1 VFQMLTDFESKLTG
15 TVVQQTLDKYN
26 PTFKTKSPQ
35 LYKSLTVVEFL
46 KNSNGVVTLRTLN
59 DQNLELDMLKVKN
72 ETNMKMVTTPEG
84 DARIDF
90 ISGAKVGKAFVWFP
104 LNSITVIKKSGD
116 LIFDYAK
123 DHSKANKNINKDIL
137 F

>member
-1 VFQMLTDFESKLTG
+1 MLADFESRLTG
-15 TVVQQTLDKYN
+15 TIVQQTLDKYT
-26 PTFKTKSPQ
+26 PAFKTKSPS
-35 LYKSLTVVEFL
+35 LYKSLSVGEFL
-46 KNSNGVVTLRTLN
+46 KNSNGIVTLRTLN
-59 DQNLELDMLKVKN
+59 DQYLEFDMLKVKN

-123 DHSKANKNINKDIL
+123 DHSKSNKNINKDIL
-137 F
+137 Y